1 MYHKIISFEGLWLR
15 LVGLQNATKMFFW
28 SEMKGG
34 VGSYEGDIKVTQ
46 NRPRTFEDDATL
58 DGKLGRPID
67 ENY

>member
-15 LVGLQNATKMFFW
+15 LVGLQNAPKWFFW

-46 NRPRTFEDDATL
+46 NRPLTFEEYANL
-58 DGKLGRPID
+58 EGKLGRPIY
-67 ENY
+67 EKY